1 MKKIIPQDSFTA
13 AHYTSQPVTLSHPDH
28 LYVVG
33 RLHGLTPR
41 RVENARVLELG
52 CGAGGNILPM
62 AATIP
67 GGRFVGIDLSERKI
81 EMAKVA
87 AAAGGLMNIDLLAG
101 DAMVVL
107 KEVEGLAFDYIVLHS
122 QFSGVPVEVQ
132 NTLLPFCRRLLSDL
146 GILYVSYN
154 TYPGGHGREL
164 VRAFMLRARAGIDRP
179 EEQVSVAR
187 CALNDL
193 KAAYAQADDSFA
205 KLLEEEKTRID
216 DMDDSLLMHDLFEI
230 ENHPIYVDDFIAR
243 AHEAGLQYI
252 SESNMAASREENFSP
267 EAQRQLSTVTNTVQ
281 REQLIDFILN
291 RSFRQTLLCRRGP
304 AVQRQIAPSP
314 LSEFHMA
321 SPLLPMGQD
330 EGGAP
335 GEAFFATPD
344 GGRIGITI
352 PKAITAL
359 NHLALAWPG
368 FLPALDLAERIGDS
382 AILAKLAIDLYP
394 RNWLDLLPRLP
405 QFTTT
410 PGKFP
415 MTTELARWQVGQ
427 GETVTDLR
435 HRKVNVTDEFT
446 RQLIPLLDGQ
456 SDRQNLMVAA
466 SEFNRDPDMLVANC
480 DPESELNSTLFQLA
494 ERCLLVQ

>member
-1 MKKIIPQDSFTA
+1 MKKISPQDSYA
-13 AHYTSQPVTLSHPDH
+13 AALYPSHPVTLSHPDH

-33 RLHGLTPR
+33 RLHGLTPP

-87 AAAGGLMNIDLLAG
+87 AAASGLRNIDLLAG

-107 KEVEGLAFDYIVLHS
+107 KNVDGLAFDYIVLHS
-122 QFSGVPVEVQ
+122 LYSGVPVEVQ
-132 NTLLPFCRRLLSDL
+132 TALLPFCRRLLSDL

-154 TYPGGHGREL
+154 TYPGWYGRGL
-164 VRAFMLRARAGIDRP
+164 VRALMLRAGVGIDRP
-179 EEQVSVAR
+179 EEQLSVAR
-187 CALNDL
+187 RALDDL
-193 KAAYAQADDSFA
+193 IAAHAQADNSFA
-205 KLLEEEKTRID
+205 KLLKEEKTRID
-216 DMDDSLLMHDLFEI
+216 DMDNGLLMHDLFEV
-230 ENHPIYVDDFIAR
+230 ENHPVYVDDFIVR
-243 AHEAGLQYI
+243 AHEADLQYI
-252 SESNMAASREENFSP
+252 SEGNMAASREENFSP
-267 EAQRQLSTVTNTVQ
+267 EARRQLSTVTDTVQ

-304 AVQRQIAPSP
+304 AVQRHIDPDS

-321 SPLLPMGQD
+321 SPLLPMGLD
-330 EGGAP
+330 VDGAP

-352 PKAITAL
+352 PNAITAL
-359 NHLALAWPG
+359 NHLAMAWPD

-382 AILAKLAIDLYP
+382 AIVAKLAIDLYP
-394 RNWLDLLPRLP
+394 RNWLDLLPRQPL
-405 QFTTT
+405 FTKM
-410 PGKFP
+410 PGEFP

-435 HRKVNVTDEFT
+435 HRNVSVTDKFT
-446 RQLIPLLDGQ
+446 RQLIPFLDGQ
-456 SDRQNLMVAA
+456 TDRQNLMAAA
-466 SEFNRDPDMLVANC
+466 SEFDREPDRPAANGN
-480 DPESELNSTLFQLA
+480 PESELNAALFQLA

>member
-1 MKKIIPQDSFTA
+1 MKKFPPQDVYA
-13 AHYTSQPVTLSHPDH
+13 AAFYPSHPVTLSHPDH

-33 RLHGLTPR
+33 RLHGLTPP

-87 AAAGGLMNIDLLAG
+87 AAASGLRNIDLLAG

-107 KEVEGLAFDYIVLHS
+107 NNLDGLAFDYIVLHS
-122 QFSGVPVEVQ
+122 LYSGVPVEVQ
-132 NTLLPFCRRLLSDL
+132 TALLPFCRRLLSDL

-154 TYPGGHGREL
+154 TYPGWYGRGL
-164 VRAFMLRARAGIDRP
+164 VRAFMFRAGVGVDRP
-179 EEQVSVAR
+179 EEQVNVAR
-187 CALNDL
+187 RALDDL
-193 KAAYAQADDSFA
+193 IAAYAQADDSFA
-205 KLLEEEKTRID
+205 KLLKEEKTRID
-216 DMDDSLLMHDLFEI
+216 DMDNGPLMHDLFEV
-230 ENHPIYVDDFIAR
+230 ENHPVYVDDFIVR
-243 AHEAGLQYI
+243 AHEADLQYI
-252 SESNMAASREENFSP
+252 SEGNMAASREENFSP
-267 EAQRQLSTVTNTVQ
+267 EARRQLSTVTDTVQ

-304 AVQRQIAPSP
+304 TVQRHIDPDLP
-314 LSEFHMA
+314 SEFHMA
-321 SPLLPMGQD
+321 SPLLPMGLD
-330 EGGAP
+330 VDGAP

-352 PKAITAL
+352 PNAITAL
-359 NHLALAWPG
+359 NHLAMAWPE

-382 AILAKLAIDLYP
+382 AIVAKLAIDLYP
-394 RNWLDLLPRLP
+394 RNWLDLLPRQP

-410 PGKFP
+410 PGEFP
-415 MTTELARWQVGQ
+415 MMTELARWQVGQ

-435 HRKVNVTDEFT
+435 HRNVNVTDEFT
-446 RQLIPLLDGQ
+446 RQLIPFLDGQ
-456 SDRQNLMVAA
+456 SDRQNLIVAA
-466 SEFNRDPDMLVANC
+466 SEFNRDPDILVANC
-480 DPESELNSTLFQLA
+480 DPESELNAALFQLA